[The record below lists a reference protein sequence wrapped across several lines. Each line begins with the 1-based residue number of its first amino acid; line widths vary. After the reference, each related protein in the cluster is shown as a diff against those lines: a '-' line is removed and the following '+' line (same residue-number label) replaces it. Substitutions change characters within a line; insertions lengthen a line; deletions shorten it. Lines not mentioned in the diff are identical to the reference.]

1 MIWISRILYFLL
13 FLVGLRLIGSLLAR
27 VLTLSK
33 DVRARSG
40 AGSKQA
46 TRTIAGQM
54 IKDPQ
59 CGMYVATD
67 LAVVAKVKGQTFHFC
82 SEECRNH
89 FINKQ
94 VRDNRTNR
102 QAV

>member
-1 MIWISRILYFLL
+1 MVWISRILYFLL
-13 FLVGLRLIGSLLAR
+13 LLVGFRLIGSFFAR
-27 VLTLSK
+27 ILTSSK
-33 DVRARSG
+33 KARARSG
-40 AGSKQA
+40 AGSNQA
-46 TRTIAGQM
+46 GKTIAGQM

-67 LAVVAKVKGQTFHFC
+67 LAVAAEVNGQTVHFC

-89 FINKQ
+89 FINEQ
-94 VRDNRTNR
+94 VRNNRTNR

>member
-1 MIWISRILYFLL
+1 MAWISRILYFLL
-13 FLVGLRLIGSLLAR
+13 FLVGLRLIASLLTR
-27 VLTLSK
+27 VLTSSK
-33 DVRARSG
+33 DIRARSG
-40 AGSKQA
+40 AGSNQA
-46 TRTIAGQM
+46 RRTIAGQM

-67 LAVVAKVKGQTFHFC
+67 LAVTAKVNGETFHFC

-89 FINKQ
+89 FINEQ
-94 VRDNRTNR
+94 ERNNRTNR

>member
-1 MIWISRILYFLL
+1 MVWISRILYFLL
-13 FLVGLRLIGSLLAR
+13 FLVGLKLIGSLLAR

-40 AGSKQA
+40 AGSEQA
-46 TRTIAGQM
+46 RRTIAGQT

-67 LAVVAKVKGQTFHFC
+67 LAVAAKVNGQTFHFC
-82 SEECRNH
+82 SEECRDH
-89 FINKQ
+89 FINEQ